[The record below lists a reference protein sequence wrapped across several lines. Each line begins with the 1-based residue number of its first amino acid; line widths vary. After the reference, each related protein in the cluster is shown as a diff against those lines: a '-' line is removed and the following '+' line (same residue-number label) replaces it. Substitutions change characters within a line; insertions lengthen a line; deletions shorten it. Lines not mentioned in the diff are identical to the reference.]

1 MSTADEQDVTAQPL
15 FDGTFSTDAVAAAG
29 HALLEQLH
37 QEAMA
42 TIAALAENWDQTDQP
57 SVAVADDEP
66 TTWSDPETWSVEDE
80 EDDEDAVRV
89 LQRFELPT
97 LLPRPRLALATLSL
111 VGSRPSDE
119 DLARSAGAATDE
131 LPVPAPDAPEPIAV

>member
-1 MSTADEQDVTAQPL
+1 MSTADESDVTAQPL

-42 TIAALAENWDQTDQP
+42 TIATLAENWDKPDQP
-57 SVAVADDEP
+57 SVPVTDDEP

-80 EDDEDAVRV
+80 EDDGDAVRL
-89 LQRFELPT
+89 LQRFELPS
-97 LLPRPRLALATLSL
+97 LLPRTSAPRLSL
-111 VGSRPSDE
+111 VGP
-119 DLARSAGAATDE
+119 RSAEDVAA
-131 LPVPAPDAPEPIAV
+131 DAPTGEFEVDEPQPVAV

>member
-1 MSTADEQDVTAQPL
+1 MWTADEQDVTAQPL

-42 TIAALAENWDQTDQP
+42 TIAALAENWDQPDQP
-57 SVAVADDEP
+57 SAAAAAADDEP

-80 EDDEDAVRV
+80 EDDEHAVRL
-89 LQRFELPT
+89 LQRFELPAV
-97 LLPRPRLALATLSL
+97 LPRTAAPRLSL
-111 VGSRPSDE
+111 VDLRPTE
-119 DLARSAGAATDE
+119 DVAA
-131 LPVPAPDAPEPIAV
+131 DAPTGEIEVEVPQPVAV

>member
-1 MSTADEQDVTAQPL
+1 MSTADEEHVTAQPL

-29 HALLEQLH
+29 HALVDQLH
-37 QEAMA
+37 QEAMT

-80 EDDEDAVRV
+80 PDDEHAVRL
-89 LQRFELPT
+89 LQRFELPA
-97 LLPRPRLALATLSL
+97 LLPRTAAPRLSL
-111 VGSRPSDE
+111 VDARPTE
-119 DLARSAGAATDE
+119 DVAADAPTGEIEVE
-131 LPVPAPDAPEPIAV
+131 LPQPVAV